1 MDETPRASGA
11 TLAAVEE
18 EPPKLEERDFAADP
32 EVQDYYGSLIQ
43 AIEEGIVERP
53 PLVPFREMGGASTPK
68 GLEAGCSGDVTRA

>member
-53 PLVPFREMGGASTPK
+53 PLVPFREMGGEHSEGPRSWLQSRLA
-68 GLEAGCSGDVTRA
+68 RA